1 MTDEEYK
8 TLLDNYLN
16 GSCSESEKKI
26 LDAFFTSNKRTT
38 PELSDGRDYDEYK
51 LEAKNRILRNL
62 ESRLKQGAAHK
73 NPVRKKY
80 LVPSLMAA
88 AMVLLSGILFYRLY
102 YADSPGQRMKLAT
115 ENGQKTTIV
124 LSDGTKVSLNSGT
137 TLTYPETF
145 GENVREVELD
155 GEAFFQVERDEAR
168 PFTIISGE
176 LSTQVLGTSFNIN
189 THGTSV
195 IKVGVV
201 TGKVKVGNG
210 DEEVMLTPGLESAY
224 KLESRSFLV
233 NKVDV
238 SEINS
243 WMDDRIVFRNL
254 SLDQAF
260 DQLERWYDVEFIYD
274 TEELINC
281 KINGDFNDQR
291 LRSVLQTLGF
301 IYGIQYEISGDG
313 KKVRITGMSCN

>member
-8 TLLDNYLN
+8 ALLDNYLN
-16 GSCSESEKKI
+16 GSCSESEKNI
-26 LDAFFTSNKRTT
+26 LDAFFTSNKSAK

-51 LEAKNRILRNL
+51 LEAKNRMLRNL
-62 ESRLKQGAAHK
+62 ESRLKQRSAHK
-73 NPVRKKY
+73 SSVRKRY
-80 LVPSLMAA
+80 LVPSLMAV
-88 AMVLLSGILFYRLY
+88 AMVLLSGVLFYRLFY
-102 YADSPGQRMKLAT
+102 VGSPDQRMKLVT
-115 ENGQKTTIV
+115 ENGQKTTVV

-145 GENVREVELD
+145 DENVRKVELD

-168 PFTIISGE
+168 PFTIVSGE
-176 LSTQVLGTSFNIN
+176 LSTKVLGTSFNIN
-189 THGTSV
+189 THGASV

-201 TGKVKVGNG
+201 TGKVKVGDG
-210 DEEVMLTPGLESAY
+210 DQEVVLTPGLESEY
-224 KLESRSFLV
+224 KLESRSFLI

-254 SLDQAF
+254 PLDQAF

-274 TEELINC
+274 IKELINC

-291 LRSVLQTLGF
+291 LRSVLETLGF
-301 IYGIQYEISGDG
+301 IYGIQYEISEDG